1 MLRAFAETT
10 GQTAKETSAFQSPL
24 CSLAVAL
31 LSLLLASLLSTAPST
46 AFAGNGGNDPDASAE
61 LTATTQTFDPL
72 QDPDYVDSDLAS
84 THPAAF
90 GFGLLSLDNDQ
101 QLVLDTIRQAVT
113 TYNQVTFTVDGE
125 KQTRYGVKVKDFGMT
140 AEDLN
145 PILQQLWDDPELFYF
160 PSSIT
165 FLSSGDEVW
174 FLAYDYLFDSTDQI
188 DQARAQVEE
197 NAAQALTWV
206 ADDMSPVQKVQ
217 AMHDYLVRTCA
228 YGDPNATH
236 SHTAYGALVQ
246 RTPVCQGYALAYK
259 MLLSRLGIG
268 CVFVTS
274 DSMIHGWNLVQ
285 LDGVWYHVDVT
296 WDDPL
301 VGSSAENAQDQGFDA
316 EVSHRYFLKSDATFQ
331 GQLEHFG
338 WVSDVEAPQDYE
350 VYDYPVFNGPADPC
364 WNGHSYGQWSQT
376 AAPTCL
382 AAGSKERTCQTC
394 GKVQAQD
401 VGALGHSWEDLP
413 TVDVEPTCTEAGEK
427 SVHCTRCSE
436 RKDMAPVP
444 LAEHSYGQ
452 WSQTAAPTCLTAGSK
467 ERTCQTCGRVQTQDV
482 GALGHAWASEATVDV
497 EPTYDAEGSRSVHCT
512 RCEAVKDVRS
522 ISALAKTDLGKCSVR
537 ISTTSYTYNGA
548 TRKPTVSVK
557 LNGQTLSSDCYTV
570 TYASGRKLVGTY
582 AVTVTAKSGNVPV
595 CGSAKLTFTIVPRT
609 TYVTSLSAAKAG
621 FTVQWSKR
629 VAQTSGYQIQYRM
642 KGLSSTKTI
651 TVSGT
656 STTAKKITKLR
667 AKKRYYVKVR
677 TYKTVS
683 GKRYYS
689 SWSSSKSVVTK

>member
-382 AAGSKERTCQTC
+382 
-394 GKVQAQD
+394 
-401 VGALGHSWEDLP
+401 
-413 TVDVEPTCTEAGEK
+413 
-427 SVHCTRCSE
+427 
-436 RKDMAPVP
+436 
-444 LAEHSYGQ
+444 
-452 WSQTAAPTCLTAGSK
+452 TAGSK

-629 VAQTSGYQIQYRM
+629 VSQTSGYQIQYRM

>member
-394 GKVQAQD
+394 G
-401 VGALGHSWEDLP
+401 
-413 TVDVEPTCTEAGEK
+413 
-427 SVHCTRCSE
+427 
-436 RKDMAPVP
+436 
-444 LAEHSYGQ
+444 
-452 WSQTAAPTCLTAGSK
+452 
-467 ERTCQTCGRVQTQDV
+467 RVQTQDV

-629 VAQTSGYQIQYRM
+629 VSQTSGYQIQYRM